1 MKKLAILTSVLV
13 LTACGGGSGSGGG
26 HVTPNEILTPE
37 QRAAAASNEAV
48 TGMKSHIIIGGTNAT
63 VNPNVRAST
72 SGGHGGGKLYDLS
85 NVVFQ
90 STDKEFSTPDEDF
103 TMKFIVDEHG
113 KIIAIQST
121 DDGSI
126 DEFARHDDKSNRF
139 DVPEEGVH
147 ARVNLVGKQ
156 LGLAYSDFGFIQ
168 MYEDINPDTH
178 MFIMPIAGGYQEKL
192 VSAEDFSTDMKFSGI
207 AVGSVGEADTTVDGN
222 RLDLY
227 DSNAELVFNKE
238 TGTETLTADF
248 TGNGHKNDSWYKVVA
263 TRYNDGDAQIAFS
276 DGNNIES
283 ERFMFHKDGQ
293 AVESFDS
300 GKVENN
306 SAKNMLSV
314 GFEYFGDNKTA
325 QEATGLIYFMQSEAQ
340 DPTQDPNRVEMHV
353 GFGGVTK

>member
-1 MKKLAILTSVLV
+1 MKKIALLTSILS
-13 LTACGGGSGSGGG
+13 LAACGGGSGGWY
-26 HVTPNEILTPE
+26 VAPDEILTPE
-37 QRAAAASNEAV
+37 QRAAADSNLSV
-48 TGMKSHIIIGGTNAT
+48 TGMKSHVIVGGTNAT
-63 VNPNVRAST
+63 VNPNARAST

-85 NVVFQ
+85 NVIFQ

-103 TMKFIVDEHG
+103 MMKFIVDEHG

-126 DEFARHDDKSNRF
+126 DEFARHDDKDNRF
-139 DVPEEGVH
+139 DVADEGVH

-168 MYEDINPDTH
+168 MYEDTNPDTH
-178 MFIMPIAGGYQEKL
+178 LFIMPIAGGYQEKL
-192 VSAEDFSTDMKFSGI
+192 VSTEDFNTDMKFSGI
-207 AVGSVGEADTTVDGN
+207 AVGSVGEADTTVEDE

-227 DSNAELVFNKE
+227 DSKAELVFNKE
-238 TGTETLTADF
+238 TGTEILTADF

-263 TRYNDGDAQIAFS
+263 TRYNDGDAQISFS
-276 DGNNIES
+276 DGADIGN

-300 GKVENN
+300 GKVKNN
-306 SAKNMLSV
+306 SAENMLSV

-340 DPTQDPNRVEMHV
+340 DPTQDPNRIEMHV
-353 GFGGVTK
+353 GFGGTVKK